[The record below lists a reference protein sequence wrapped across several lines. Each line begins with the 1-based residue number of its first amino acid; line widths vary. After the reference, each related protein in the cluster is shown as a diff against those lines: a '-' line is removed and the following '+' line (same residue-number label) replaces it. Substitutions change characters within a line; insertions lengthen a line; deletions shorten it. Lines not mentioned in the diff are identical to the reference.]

1 MNQKKNAIDMKKH
14 LLIIICAGIMLL
26 MPCCSEDFLDL
37 KDPNRESSDTYWRKE
52 KDFDL
57 GLNAAYSV
65 FRIPGFFSR
74 WFHVLMI
81 SRSDEGW
88 SESPNPYFQAYSNFN
103 IISYND
109 NNAEGI
115 IWPWQA
121 IFRQI
126 FYANQVIDNM
136 ELTGYDLFE
145 DREAADRIVGQAYF
159 IRGVDFW
166 FLGGSFGRGPL
177 MVSSTENGEVVD
189 QLEIY
194 EQALSDFQT
203 AEGLLPDSW
212 SGEDLGR
219 VTRGG
224 AKGMV
229 ARLAMQLAGYYKRPG
244 VNDPAKAQEY
254 WTLARTKIEEI
265 FAMNLYS
272 LVPVYKDN
280 FTMDYEN
287 NPESLFEVQFAEG
300 LYNGKELG
308 AHRPKF
314 FGLVVDGGAWADAYP
329 REWLLDAFRTE
340 TTADGQEDPR
350 LAVTLFYEKPGDTE
364 LLYGKTWDEWMATE
378 DYTLTQPCYW
388 RKYTRVDTHTSED
401 YSSGINFRVLR
412 LADVY
417 LMYAE
422 VLNELNGDRSLAVE
436 YINKVRRRVGMDDLD
451 PAFFADYGS
460 LHDQI
465 MHERLVELC
474 GESTRWYDLDR
485 WGILHD
491 QTQVNMLASSRDA
504 EFANYKMGISH
515 LFPIPNRELSLYPG
529 LTQNPG
535 F

>member
-1 MNQKKNAIDMKKH
+1 MKTKKLIP
-14 LLIIICAGIMLL
+14 LLLALL
-26 MPCCSEDFLDL
+26 VIFPACSEDFLEL
-37 KDPNRESSDTYWRKE
+37 KDPNRESSDTYWRAE
-52 KDFDL
+52 KDYHQ
-57 GLNAAYSV
+57 GLNACYSV
-65 FRIPGFFSR
+65 FRIPGYFSR

-121 IFRQI
+121 IFRQL
-126 FYANQVIDNM
+126 FYCNQVIDNINQYGF
-136 ELTGYDLFE
+136 EIFE
-145 DREAADRIVGQAYF
+145 DQKEAEQILGQAYF
-159 IRGVDFW
+159 IRGVAFW
-166 FLGGSFGRGPL
+166 YLAGSFGKGPR
-177 MVSSTENGEVVD
+177 MISSTENGEIIE
-189 QLEIY
+189 QEAIY
-194 EQALSDFQT
+194 LQALSDFLE
-203 AEGLLPDSW
+203 AENYLPRQW
-212 SGEDLGR
+212 TGEDMGR
-219 VTRGG
+219 VTLGG
-224 AKGMV
+224 AKGMI
-229 ARLAMQLAGYYKRPG
+229 ARIQMQLAGYYRRPL
-244 VNDPAKAQEY
+244 VNDQAKSMEY
-254 WTLARTKIEEI
+254 WQQARSKIEEI
-265 FAMNLYS
+265 FGMNLYS
-272 LVPVYKDN
+272 LVPNYKDN

-287 NPESLFEVQFAEG
+287 NPESLFEIQFAEG

-329 REWLLDAFRTE
+329 RAWLLDAFREE
-340 TTADGQEDPR
+340 TTAAGEEDPR

-364 LLYGKTWDEWMATE
+364 LLYGMTWSEWMATE

-388 RKYTRVDTHTSED
+388 RKYTRVEFRNSED

-422 VLNELNGDRSLAVE
+422 VINELNGDRALAVE
-436 YINKVRRRVGMDDLD
+436 YINKVRRRVGMSDLD
-451 PAFFADYGS
+451 PANYTAREP
-460 LHDQI
+460 L
-465 MHERLVELC
+465 HERIMRERLLELC

-491 QTQVNMLASSRDA
+491 QAEVNLLANERDA
-504 EFANYKMGISH
+504 EFNNFQLGISH
-515 LFPIPNRELSLYPG
+515 LFPIPNREISLYPG

-535 F
+535 Y